1 MGVAKMEQN
10 LQALNT
16 QNKAAEWAAK
26 IAERRSSGQSVKSW
40 CKENGVCE
48 QTYYKWQRKLFAMA
62 KAQQETQFAEITP
75 ISSMCNEARGAVT
88 VRIGSIAVEIQSGA
102 DLATVET
109 VLRIMKLC

>member
-1 MGVAKMEQN
+1 MSTELQKMN
-10 LQALNT
+10 N
-16 QNKAAEWAAK
+16 QNKAAAW
-26 IAERRSSGQSVKSW
+26 AERIAACRNSGISVNRW

-48 QTYYKWQRKLFAMA
+48 QTFYKWQRKLFAMA

-75 ISSMCNEARGAVT
+75 ISSMGNEARGAVT